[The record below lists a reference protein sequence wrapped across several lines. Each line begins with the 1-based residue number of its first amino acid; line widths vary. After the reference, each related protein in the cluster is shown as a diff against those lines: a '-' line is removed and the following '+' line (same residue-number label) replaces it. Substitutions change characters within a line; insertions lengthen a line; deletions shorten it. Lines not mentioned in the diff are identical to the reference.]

1 MMVMGGDRPLSEPLE
16 VMTRVSKDAKS
27 LKFRT
32 CGRLYPEDTI
42 LEWLSQDLQDMAAEL
57 RQFIQ
62 EEHPVVLQGG
72 SGREQPYYMGVSK
85 SPISCGSMNSSWKS
99 PFHQF
104 IS

>member
-62 EEHPVVLQGG
+62 EEHPVV
-72 SGREQPYYMGVSK
+72 REQHLARHRRARPRRGQEEHVMVTTPTSHLVLA
-85 SPISCGSMNSSWKS
+85 IL
-99 PFHQF
+99 
-104 IS
+104 